1 MDQSRK
7 ILFLATT
14 TTAGGIDEAS
24 TRLAVELL
32 KRGHH
37 VVYVTAHD
45 GAIFD
50 HCTAYGIPTE
60 TLLSKNSGDLSGIMQ
75 VARFVR
81 KHRPDI
87 VQIHSRRDFV
97 PAALGARIGGMR
109 LKHPPKVVLHLHL
122 HKVMGTPPKL
132 AGWFFQ
138 RVADKAIAVSN
149 AVRELVIQAHG
160 LQGDFV
166 ETVYNGIQAGDYLTP
181 GSPDYAKARRVQRAS
196 WGISDDAPVIG
207 MLGRYNA
214 KGQRQMIG
222 AMPQMLLRLPNVRLV
237 LIGADS
243 GENQNEPSYRQSA
256 EAQGVTDQVV
266 VTGLSEDVPSLLP
279 MLDLLVHL
287 PTDEAF
293 GLALVEAMASG
304 IPVIASDI
312 PGCREVIDMT
322 QGGVTID
329 PTDTD
334 ALLSTIERL
343 LGAEVG
349 AAFAQQGRQAVDS
362 KFAMSAQVDAIEAL
376 YGRLSL

>member
-1 MDQSRK
+1 MDQPRK

-37 VVYVTAHD
+37 LVYVTAPD
-45 GAIFD
+45 GAIYD

-60 TLLSKNSGDLSGIMQ
+60 TLLSRNSGDLSGIMQ
-75 VARFVR
+75 VATLVR

-87 VQIHSRRDFV
+87 VHIHSRRDFV

-122 HKVMGTPPKL
+122 HKVMGTPPRL

-149 AVRELVIQAHG
+149 AVRDFVIQAHG
-160 LQGDFV
+160 LRGDFV
-166 ETVYNGIQAGDYLTP
+166 ETVYNGVQTTDYHAP
-181 GSPDYAKARRVQRAS
+181 GSPEYDSARKNQRVA
-196 WGISDDAPVIG
+196 WGIADDAPVIG

-214 KGQRQMIG
+214 KGQRQTIG
-222 AMPQMLLRLPNVRLV
+222 AMPEMLRRLPNVRLV

-243 GENQNEPSYRQSA
+243 IEDRNEPSYHQTA
-256 EAQGVTDQVV
+256 EEQGVTDQVV
-266 VTGLSEDVPSLLP
+266 ITGLSDNVPSLLP
-279 MLDLLVHL
+279 MLDVLVHL

-312 PGCREVIDMT
+312 PGCREVIDMN

-329 PTDTD
+329 PTDTS

-343 LGAEVG
+343 LGSEEG
-349 AAFAQQGRQAVDS
+349 AAFSKQGRQAVES
-362 KFAMSAQVDAIEAL
+362 NFAMSAQIDAIEAL